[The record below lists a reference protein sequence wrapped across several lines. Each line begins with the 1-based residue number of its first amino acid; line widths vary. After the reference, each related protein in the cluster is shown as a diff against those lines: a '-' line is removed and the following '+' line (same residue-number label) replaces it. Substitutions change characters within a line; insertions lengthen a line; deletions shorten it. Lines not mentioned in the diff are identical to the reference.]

1 MVNVTEMTNWAVDL
15 IDVRKTYGR
24 SVHALRGVNI
34 QVGAGEIFGL
44 LGPNGA
50 GKTTLVKIMMTVVR
64 ATRAYGTILGRPI
77 GHRGKLAVTGYL
89 PESHRF
95 PGYLTGAQ
103 LLDYYASLAKVPRD
117 RRRQRAPELLDRVGL
132 TKWADARI
140 DKYSKGMLQ
149 RLGIAQA
156 LMNDPELVVL
166 DEPTDG
172 LDPVGRRDVRELLQD
187 LRSKGTTIFLNSHLL
202 SELEMVCDRVT
213 ILVDGLVARQG
224 TLRELTDHTVE
235 YKIAFT
241 GDCSAALA
249 KLAEMG
255 ATVEAGLGAG
265 SELKSGVSS
274 DGRSGLKLGSGS
286 GLRSGMVSIPGH
298 NLAKVNEAIDL
309 LRSGGAMIESVSPHR
324 FSLEDILVEAM
335 GADAHAGGNHPPA
348 ARPTSS

>member
-1 MVNVTEMTNWAVDL
+1 MVNVTEMTNWAIDL

-50 GKTTLVKIMMTVVR
+50 GKTTLVKIMMTVVLP
-64 ATRAYGTILGRPI
+64 TRAYGTILGRPI

-95 PGYLTGAQ
+95 PGYLTGSQ
-103 LLDYYASLAKVPRD
+103 LLDYYAALAKVPRD
-117 RRRQRAPELLDRVGL
+117 KRRRRAPELLDRVGL

-140 DKYSKGMLQ
+140 DKYSKGMVQ

-172 LDPVGRRDVRELLQD
+172 LDPVGRRDVRELLLD
-187 LRSKGTTIFLNSHLL
+187 LRRKGTTVFLNSHLL

-213 ILVDGLVARQG
+213 ILVEGLVARQG

-235 YKIAFT
+235 YKIAFA
-241 GDCSAALA
+241 GDAAGIRE
-249 KLAEMG
+249 KLEAIG
-255 ATVEAGLGAG
+255 ATLD
-265 SELKSGVSS
+265 SGV
-274 DGRSGLKLGSGS
+274 GSGS
-286 GLRSGMVSIPGH
+286 GLVSIPGH
-298 NLAKVNEAIDL
+298 NLSAVNEAIDL
-309 LRSGGAMIESVSPHR
+309 LRGRGVVIESVSPHR

-335 GADAHAGGNHPPA
+335 GADANRGGNHPPA
-348 ARPTSS
+348 ARPGS